1 MCVLY
6 VVCIVCD
13 VCYMYVDAWQCMCLQ
28 RREEEVSAAVA
39 LRLAALRQ
47 GLSLNQKLAISAR
60 LTGQVAA
67 RIFLFLHTHTSLGT

>member
-1 MCVLY
+1 
-6 VVCIVCD
+6 
-13 VCYMYVDAWQCMCLQ
+13 MYVNAWQCMYLQ

-39 LRLAALRQ
+39 LCLAALRQ

-67 RIFLFLHTHTSLGT
+67 RIFLFLHTYTSFAGVTGTCGHAQYIHVL